1 MRRSSSATGYPWPPW
16 GALAPPA
23 TAGGLVA
30 VGAVF
35 CVFAGAVFAGVFAG
49 AAVVPPCPVPALAGA
64 APPVAGAVAAL
75 APLAAGV

>member
-35 CVFAGAVFAGVFAG
+35 CVFAGVVFAG
-49 AAVVPPCPVPALAGA
+49 AAAVPPCPVPALA